1 MFIHA
6 CVHIIHVCCSCVVGV
21 VQKDPLITAE
31 LGANLAIL
39 CNYSSDFMH
48 KVSWYKQTIG
58 TRQLLVADSQRYSKE
73 ATFYNG
79 FDKNHYIV
87 QTEDSSCALSIVKT
101 EQSDSATYYCAVAFL
116 NIITF
121 GDGTVLVIKD
131 SEGAHYSNH
140 TLLQQ
145 PMLEPVHPGNSVT
158 LQCTVLTEICVGG
171 HSVYWFRHCSNES
184 QPGIIYSNGHSKGQC
199 QKSSVADSLTESF
212 VYELTKRNLSLS
224 DAGTYYCAVA
234 LCGEILFGNGT
245 TLFFNGKDCNI
256 MSGEKT
262 NIQLLLLGM
271 NMLSGLSILR
281 SLILA
286 VMLITLTVFHCFFK
300 LNKKY

>member
-1 MFIHA
+1 MYVHLNGCW
-6 CVHIIHVCCSCVVGV
+6 CVGLYQSLSLCLFML
-21 VQKDPLITAE
+21 DPLITAE

-58 TRQLLVADSQRYSKE
+58 TRQLLVADS
-73 ATFYNG
+73 
-79 FDKNHYIV
+79 H
-87 QTEDSSCALSIVKT
+87 SCALSIVKT

-245 TLFFNGKDCNI
+245 TLCI
-256 MSGEKT
+256 E
-262 NIQLLLLGM
+262 QM